1 MKTKLVAI
9 VLAFLLFS
17 ILNAS
22 EILEVDKNQ
31 IKELMKKDTLYVIGV
46 DEKIKWNKNSVKVKS
61 FHSIGKS
68 ILELKF
74 VKINLS
80 KYKKDTPF
88 IIYSKKDANAIKFV
102 KEIKALGFKNVK
114 YLKDGNKSWNEIL
127 QSFRGLRLFS
137 MFSK

>member
-1 MKTKLVAI
+1 MKTKLVLV
-9 VLAFLLFS
+9 VLLFLLFS

-31 IKELMKKDTLYVIGV
+31 IKELIKKDTLYVIGV
-46 DEKIKWNKNSVKVKS
+46 DEKIKWDKNSVKVKS

-88 IIYSKKDANAIKFV
+88 IIYSKKDGNAIKFV

>member
-1 MKTKLVAI
+1 MKTKLLPI
-9 VLAFLLFS
+9 VLVFLLFN
-17 ILNAS
+17 ILSAN
-22 EILEVDKNQ
+22 EMLEVNENQ

-74 VKINLS
+74 VKINLN
-80 KYKKDTPF
+80 KYNKETPF

-102 KEIKALGFKNVK
+102 KKIKAFGFKNVK
-114 YLKDGNKSWNEIL
+114 YLKNGNKSWNEIL